1 MDRKVTGHSGR
12 PLPEAKDYI
21 EKKEIKRRKISAAA
35 SEWTGYWFVNVG
47 EGPHRTWDDNC
58 RFNFIG
64 AGQGPSY
71 SSALKRLSIG
81 DKFYAYMKGVG
92 YVGLAEV
99 ESTAVMIRDFVVA
112 GTDTPLLSA
121 GLKANRP
128 NENAE
133 SEEFSEYVVG
143 VRWLKV
149 LRKDHAKKFAG
160 IFANQNVVC
169 KLRDEATLKFL
180 QQELGT

>member
-1 MDRKVTGHSGR
+1 
-12 PLPEAKDYI
+12 
-21 EKKEIKRRKISAAA
+21 
-35 SEWTGYWFVNVG
+35 
-47 EGPHRTWDDNC
+47 
-58 RFNFIG
+58 
-64 AGQGPSY
+64 
-71 SSALKRLSIG
+71 
-81 DKFYAYMKGVG
+81 MKGVG